1 MRKVLIILVALFA
14 MAAFVS
20 GVVAQEKKAEQ
31 PAPAAEKAKPVK
43 AMRAFGTVS
52 AYEAG
57 KTITVKGKKEELT
70 FDIAPE
76 AKIKGEVKEGARVHV
91 MYKKE
96 GDKRIATSITVA
108 AKKGKAAKKKATEE
122 KKEEEKK

>member
-57 KTITVKGKKEELT
+57 KTITVKGKKAEWT
-70 FDIAPE
+70 FDIAPD
-76 AKIKGEVKEGARVHV
+76 AKVKGEVKEGAKVRV
-91 MYKKE
+91 MYKTE
-96 GDKRIATSITVA
+96 GDKKIATFIAVP
-108 AKKGKAAKKKATEE
+108 AKKAKKKATEE
-122 KKEEEKK
+122 KKAE

>member
-14 MAAFVS
+14 MAAFAS
-20 GVVAQEKKAEQ
+20 GVVAQGSRASV
-31 PAPAAEKAKPVK
+31 PAAEKPFAVN

-70 FDIAPE
+70 FDIAPD
-76 AKIKGEVKEGARVHV
+76 AKIKGEVKEGVEIRV

-96 GDKRIATSITVA
+96 GDKMTATSIEVPT
-108 AKKGKAAKKKATEE
+108 KKAKKKAMGE
-122 KKEEEKK
+122 KKAE